1 MLLLSSFQHFLVIK
15 YFLIKVYI
23 LLFRHCDIAHL
34 IDYSILLYAL
44 GNKKIHVTHFIKA
57 FALCGGL
64 ELKPQDLRAK
74 LVFKK
79 DSETA
84 NSVYHWTVSYTENLL
99 FINEKSEELVK
110 VRCCVQDTAHPK
122 MQESKTPLELSLV
135 HGLCLFS
142 VPELG
147 ERQLTSTS

>member
-1 MLLLSSFQHFLVIK
+1 M
-15 YFLIKVYI
+15 
-23 LLFRHCDIAHL
+23 LFRHCDIAHL

-44 GNKKIHVTHFIKA
+44 GNQKIYVTQP
-57 FALCGGL
+57 FALFGGL
-64 ELKPQDLRAK
+64 ELKPQNLRAM

-84 NSVYHWTVSYTENLL
+84 NSVYHQTASYTESLL

-122 MQESKTPLELSLV
+122 MQESKTPLELSFV

-147 ERQLTSTS
+147 ERQLTSTSR

>member
-1 MLLLSSFQHFLVIK
+1 M
-15 YFLIKVYI
+15 
-23 LLFRHCDIAHL
+23 LFRHCDIAHL

-79 DSETA
+79 VSETA

-99 FINEKSEELVK
+99 FINEKSEGENEE
-110 VRCCVQDTAHPK
+110 K
-122 MQESKTPLELSLV
+122 MLYDLKAAFIFYSQPEES
-135 HGLCLFS
+135 CF
-142 VPELG
+142 
-147 ERQLTSTS
+147 